1 MRFPFRALCPA
12 LALAALAGCA
22 VTPAAPEVATLPPAG
37 PIAVSC
43 VEDAISDTPCLA
55 AARRDCPRPAVDTI
69 HLVLAKQGADKA
81 SYQYR
86 ATYFCPSTQGA
97 VAMPR

>member
-1 MRFPFRALCPA
+1 MRFPLKALCPA

-22 VTPAAPEVATLPPAG
+22 SAPPAQVTVVPKQG

-43 VEDAISDTPCLA
+43 TEDAISDTPCLA
-55 AARRDCPRPAVDTI
+55 AARRDCPRAAVDTL
-69 HLVLAKQGADKA
+69 HLVLAKQDGDKA

-86 ATYFCPSTQGA
+86 ATYFCPSTSEA
-97 VAMPR
+97 VALPK

>member
-1 MRFPFRALCPA
+1 MRFPFRVLSST
-12 LALAALAGCA
+12 LVLAALAGCA
-22 VTPAAPEVATLPPAG
+22 VAPAPQLATLPPAG

-69 HLVLAKQGADKA
+69 HLVLAKQDADKA

>member
-1 MRFPFRALCPA
+1 MRFPLRVLSST

-22 VTPAAPEVATLPPAG
+22 ATPAPEVATLPPAG

-69 HLVLAKQGADKA
+69 HLVLAKQDADKA